1 MKYVIMAIVLLSGCA
16 QMDGVYNTG
25 KKIYV
30 GGREVVI
37 QNADKLDEETLNK
50 LERIDDYA
58 GRYDKARTVVREGK
72 PQTATGE

>member
-1 MKYVIMAIVLLSGCA
+1 MKYIIIAIVLLSGCA

-25 KKIYV
+25 KKLYV

-37 QNADKLDEETLNK
+37 QNADMLPQETLDK
-50 LERIDDYA
+50 LERIDDYT
-58 GRYDKARTVVREGK
+58 GRYNSARTVVREGK

>member
-1 MKYVIMAIVLLSGCA
+1 MKYIIIAIVLLSGCA
-16 QMDGVYNTG
+16 QLDGVYSTG

-37 QNADKLDEETLNK
+37 QNADMLPQETLDK

-58 GRYDKARTVVREGK
+58 GRYNSARTVVREGK